1 LEIAIFMK
9 SIANLTFV
17 CYTEKKEV
25 LQMVRFTDYS
35 ADLNQIVNC
44 GHSLQS
50 HPLATRDQY
59 SRHFHDNYELLLLIK
74 GDVHY
79 SVDGNRYVLRPYDVL
94 LIPPTKY
101 HFLIP
106 MSDEDYESY
115 VINLKIAAD
124 QNERLQKLFS
134 PPYILNISN
143 DKTVRR
149 MFEMLDYYFNEFS
162 LEDFKEASWH
172 LVNELLICLSYKTKD
187 ELDNKQEIETDSLIT
202 KITAY
207 INENIEKELNARVI
221 AREVNFSESYVQ
233 NHFSKMMGIG
243 LKQYINQKKIY
254 AANMDIK
261 NGLSPNAAAQKY
273 SFVDYSSFFRH
284 YKKTFGSSP
293 LEGRKA

>member
-1 LEIAIFMK
+1 
-9 SIANLTFV
+9 
-17 CYTEKKEV
+17 
-25 LQMVRFTDYS
+25 MVRYTDYGT
-35 ADLNQIVNC
+35 DGNHIVNC

-50 HPLATRDQY
+50 HPLATSDQY

-115 VINLKIAAD
+115 VINLKIDTD

-172 LVNELLICLSYKTKD
+172 LVNELLICLSYKAKD
-187 ELDNKQEIETDSLIT
+187 ELDNKQAIETDSLIT

-254 AANMDIK
+254 AAYMDIK
-261 NGLSPNAAAQKY
+261 GGMSPNVAAQKY
-273 SFVDYSSFFRH
+273 NFVDYSSFFRH

-293 LEGRKA
+293 VEGRKA